1 MVFPFENP
9 KHLHTKEDYLTT
21 DMLQRHLQYRYII
34 RWLATNGKVEE
45 GVLSEDSHSS
55 AGYGSMALRSV
66 VSSMCYPA
74 SPFIATERDFN
85 YLDNTVPRGQLCLLL
100 HYCLQ

>member
-1 MVFPFENP
+1 MAYIWFSLSGTP

-45 GVLSEDSHSS
+45 GVLSEGSHSS
-55 AGYGSMALRSV
+55 AGFRSNKIFPLIFWLQTYV
-66 VSSMCYPA
+66 TSFYH
-74 SPFIATERDFN
+74 
-85 YLDNTVPRGQLCLLL
+85 LPRQF
-100 HYCLQ
+100 HPK